1 MRQGV
6 LISTTEHL
14 LSVFYSMGV
23 DNAYVEIDNLEVPI
37 LDGSGSPYV
46 ELLRAAGLKSYR
58 RRKRFLRI
66 RRPVTVEAGSKRIT
80 ILPSDR
86 FLLTCDVFYDHPL
99 IGKQSL
105 DMEVTPERYAQEI
118 APARTFGFAHELAQM
133 RDMGLIRGA
142 SLENAICFDRNGV
155 QNPEGLRFPDECCRH
170 KALDLI
176 GDLALIGKPLLGHV
190 IAERAGHAM
199 HTALVARIMSD
210 PSLYEILSFDQ
221 LATRVAHA
229 LVSQNTS
236 VPGSFWLL
244 RRTMTETKR
253 KLILVQSPEPVHAA
267 PGSRSF
273 CRRRYSASS
282 LRPAIVLFFLAGV
295 SDVID
300 GFLARRFRDTLRP
313 ALTSIPS
320 PTKFY

>member
-1 MRQGV
+1 MRFETTVQRPVEAKGIGLHTGVSVSIRILPAPPSTGIVFLRTDLDNFSVPALWRYVARVSYATSLMRQGV
-6 LISTTEHL
+6 MISTTEHL

-46 ELLRAAGLKSYR
+46 ELLTAAGLKSYR

-105 DMEVTPERYAQEI
+105 DMEVTPQRYAQEI
-118 APARTFGFAHELAQM
+118 APARTFGFSYELDQM

-142 SLENAICFDRNGV
+142 ALDNAICFDRQGV

-210 PSLYEILSFDQ
+210 PSLYEILTFDQ

-229 LVSQNTS
+229 LVS
-236 VPGSFWLL
+236 
-244 RRTMTETKR
+244 
-253 KLILVQSPEPVHAA
+253 
-267 PGSRSF
+267 
-273 CRRRYSASS
+273 
-282 LRPAIVLFFLAGV
+282 
-295 SDVID
+295 
-300 GFLARRFRDTLRP
+300 
-313 ALTSIPS
+313 
-320 PTKFY
+320 

>member
-1 MRQGV
+1 VRFETTLQRPAEARGIGLHSGVPVSIRILPAPPSTGIVFIRTDLDNFPIPASWRYVARVSYATSLMRQGV

-37 LDGSGSPYV
+37 LDGSGRPYV

-66 RRPVTVEAGSKRIT
+66 RRPVTVEAGSKRIS

-99 IGKQSL
+99 IGRQAL
-105 DMEVTPERYAQEI
+105 DLEVTPERYAEEI
-118 APARTFGFAHELAQM
+118 APARTFGFSHELAQM

-142 SLENAICFDRNGV
+142 SLENAICFDQGTVR
-155 QNPEGLRFPDECCRH
+155 NPEGLRFPDECCRH

-199 HTALVARIMSD
+199 HAALVARIMSD
-210 PSLYEILSFDQ
+210 PSLYEMLSFDQ

-229 LVSQNTS
+229 LVS
-236 VPGSFWLL
+236 
-244 RRTMTETKR
+244 
-253 KLILVQSPEPVHAA
+253 
-267 PGSRSF
+267 
-273 CRRRYSASS
+273 
-282 LRPAIVLFFLAGV
+282 
-295 SDVID
+295 
-300 GFLARRFRDTLRP
+300 
-313 ALTSIPS
+313 
-320 PTKFY
+320 